1 MNIEITTAITII
13 VNISTLIIFVMN
25 TKNKLHLLKQELELQ
40 TKFFN
45 STIEQLALQIT
56 LLAQKIDE
64 IDKKLD
70 CLNIEFAKI
79 PKRRNDE
86 H

>member
-1 MNIEITTAITII
+1 MTIEITTAITII
-13 VNISTLIIFVMN
+13 VNISTLIIFIMS

-56 LLAQKIDE
+56 LLAKKIDE

>member
-1 MNIEITTAITII
+1 MTIEITTAITII

-25 TKNKLHLLKQELELQ
+25 TKNKIHLLKQELNLQ